1 MFILHVS
8 KVCNTLQVPNDQD
21 SAGTTPVCLN
31 CESLKKDKKKLQ
43 WKVRKLET
51 KMSQLKDRM
60 DTNQE
65 DWAIS
70 FKELS
75 EYQQPVLVTSG
86 VFETILPP
94 PIAVSQI
101 KI

>member
-1 MFILHVS
+1 
-8 KVCNTLQVPNDQD
+8 
-21 SAGTTPVCLN
+21 
-31 CESLKKDKKKLQ
+31 
-43 WKVRKLET
+43 
-51 KMSQLKDRM
+51 MSQLKDRM